1 MESVNTHDA
10 WAMTSDQ
17 KAYYLAQFLRLQH
30 DPSGYLSGQAAKAF
44 FELSKL
50 PVSNLSQIWELSDVD
65 ADGQLSLSEFSVA
78 MHLVVLCRNGVIL
91 PTQLPESLLRVAT
104 SSALSTPVP
113 PQPPNKPPSPTP
125 VEGFYLIYPPSASIT
140 DPTQATVSFDE
151 VVFIYVLHCSGY
163 RFHQR
168 GGFGVMGMLIDFLFN
183 HAPPAQHVIMQ
194 RIKVWLEKSP
204 SNLPTTAV
212 ERRSKLGEHRSF
224 DSTLSE
230 FTITTGVTSHRRW
243 SASSP
248 STDTDG
254 ITSFDGRLVPN
265 DQVRHPI
272 AIRANPA
279 PLNSG
284 TLPTAPRAPTP
295 PPRARAKTLTSD
307 TVSRPHPNG
316 ALYSFIRTTC
326 LSSTKFGLEISPDEI
341 IWLPKSGQEISAFP
355 KSDGQEFI
363 GEKKRYVEMEKRI
376 SRIPSTISLP
386 TLSVNDIPIATYLL
400 MSNWNTWKITGCLAV
415 TAPLRLLRLDDS
427 YTRPYRGIGIGVKV
441 RRSKICD
448 LHLNQDIQIAPLPS
462 KSRGPCY
469 NRASNSVSSN
479 RKLKCHWHSSYRAYP
494 RSSVGIW
501 PLAILLSA
509 NLAFGYMCIIVIL
522 RISCWL
528 LGEIPIASDTNAVG
542 DILICDVSTTFA
554 FYKTKHPFSSARG
567 DLKKVFMDKRTRET
581 SYQPKDEVFFV
592 EAWLQSFPE

>member
-1 MESVNTHDA
+1 
-10 WAMTSDQ
+10 MTSDQ

-113 PQPPNKPPSPTP
+113 PQPPKQPLSPTP
-125 VEGFYLIYPPSASIT
+125 VEGP
-140 DPTQATVSFDE
+140 
-151 VVFIYVLHCSGY
+151 
-163 RFHQR
+163 
-168 GGFGVMGMLIDFLFN
+168 
-183 HAPPAQHVIMQ
+183 
-194 RIKVWLEKSP
+194 EKSP
-204 SNLPTTAV
+204 ANLPTTAV

-230 FTITTGVTSHRRW
+230 FTVATGVTSHRRW

-307 TVSRPHPNG
+307 IVSRPHPSLQNPAVHVTTMLPIHQG
-316 ALYSFIRTTC
+316 TAPAAAPSILFSQADQSNSNSLAQQLTAALLPLQNECECIMRENNALTAELMSLQKRRIA
-326 LSSTKFGLEISPDEI
+326 LEI
-341 IWLPKSGQEISAFP
+341 
-355 KSDGQEFI
+355 
-363 GEKKRYVEMEKRI
+363 
-376 SRIPSTISLP
+376 
-386 TLSVNDIPIATYLL
+386 LL
-400 MSNWNTWKITGCLAV
+400 ERLT
-415 TAPLRLLRLDDS
+415 PL
-427 YTRPYRGIGIGVKV
+427 
-441 RRSKICD
+441 
-448 LHLNQDIQIAPLPS
+448 
-462 KSRGPCY
+462 
-469 NRASNSVSSN
+469 
-479 RKLKCHWHSSYRAYP
+479 
-494 RSSVGIW
+494 
-501 PLAILLSA
+501 
-509 NLAFGYMCIIVIL
+509 
-522 RISCWL
+522 
-528 LGEIPIASDTNAVG
+528 
-542 DILICDVSTTFA
+542 
-554 FYKTKHPFSSARG
+554 
-567 DLKKVFMDKRTRET
+567 
-581 SYQPKDEVFFV
+581 
-592 EAWLQSFPE
+592 